1 MGMGV
6 GVPGLAAVSGVLG
19 TSVARDSGT
28 KLTESLV
35 VGMFQLLPPPC
46 RPGIGSTGTL
56 VLRHHVSRRGVVGE
70 WMSGRRSHAPRPP
83 RRG

>member
-1 MGMGV
+1 MGV

-56 VLRHHVSRRGVVGE
+56 VLRHMSSAGV
-70 WMSGRRSHAPRPP
+70 GRWGLNIGRTPP
-83 RRG
+83 DHRAEVE